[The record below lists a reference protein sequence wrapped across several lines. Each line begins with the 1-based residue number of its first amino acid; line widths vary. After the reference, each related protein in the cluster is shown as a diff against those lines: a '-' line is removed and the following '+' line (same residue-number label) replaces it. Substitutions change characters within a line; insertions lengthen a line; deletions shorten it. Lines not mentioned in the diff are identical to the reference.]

1 VLGDA
6 EDLVADALLLP
17 PAKAWAL
24 RHGVSEALALAGP
37 VLGLD
42 VSLPRA
48 TLESVRTECADVVR
62 RRVPGAVL
70 ADFGH
75 VGDGGLHLNV
85 VLPPDTDPLAVDRLR
100 NDVYRLVA
108 RNGGSFSAEHGLGP
122 ANVGWWAAHE
132 PAPARAALAAVKRV
146 LDPYGLLGTEAL
158 RAALHDERDPG

>member
-1 VLGDA
+1 MLGDL
-6 EDLVADALLLP
+6 EHLVADAVVLP
-17 PAKAWAL
+17 PSRAWAL

-48 TLESVRTECADVVR
+48 TLETMRTECADVVR
-62 RRVPGAVL
+62 HRVPGAVL

-85 VLPPDTDPLAVDRLR
+85 VLPQETDPLAVDKLR
-100 NDVYRLVA
+100 TDVYRLVG
-108 RNGGSFSAEHGLGP
+108 RHGGSFSAEHGLGP
-122 ANVGWWAAHE
+122 ANVGWWAARE
-132 PAPARAALAAVKRV
+132 SPAARATLTGVKRV

-158 RAALHDERDPG
+158 RAAMTQEATP